1 MLSAMG
7 VEHTI
12 EHLTDDHL
20 FSGEAAAHV
29 ARVGPH
35 SRAYSS
41 CAPIAAPVLLPPHCP
56 LPCLASNFAPA
67 VDIAL
72 PEERIAIEVDGPHHF
87 TSNTF
92 RPLGEMYCRW
102 VAFQPGQASQ
112 MIGRIWRE
120 GGYGWVGQDGMAG

>member
-1 MLSAMG
+1 MCPHCSPC
-7 VEHTI
+7 
-12 EHLTDDHL
+12 
-20 FSGEAAAHV
+20 AAA
-29 ARVGPH
+29 
-35 SRAYSS
+35 SS
-41 CAPIAAPVLLPPHCP
+41 LSSALLG
-56 LPCLASNFAPA
+56 LQLCLASNLAPA